1 MKRNLTFVLHAIGG
15 IALLAAAVGA
25 AMWLWNTLIPDIFGW
40 KPVGYWQMLGLL
52 ALAHLFFGHLG
63 HSGWHEHRH
72 IHRAMH
78 GMSHEERR
86 EFIRQRIRSYREEN
100 PTDECPENNPAEVFG
115 KYRRQLGAFIA
126 RRIPSREEAEDILQD
141 VFMRF
146 VQTDALNPVTQVAA
160 WLFRAARNRIID
172 HSRKRREERMP
183 QMRGQ
188 DDESGFVSEI
198 TALLTDEE
206 SSPEMEYLR
215 TLVWE
220 EVEKALGEL
229 PAAQRDVFELTE
241 MEGFTF
247 RELAEDTGIPVATL
261 LSRKHYAVKHLR
273 NRLAEVYEALLTE

>member
-1 MKRNLTFVLHAIGG
+1 M
-15 IALLAAAVGA
+15 
-25 AMWLWNTLIPDIFGW
+25 NTP
-40 KPVGYWQMLGLL
+40 K
-52 ALAHLFFGHLG
+52 
-63 HSGWHEHRH
+63 
-72 IHRAMH
+72 
-78 GMSHEERR
+78 
-86 EFIRQRIRSYREEN
+86 
-100 PTDECPENNPAEVFG
+100 NNPAEVFG

-188 DDESGFVSEI
+188 D
-198 TALLTDEE
+198 EE

-220 EVEKALGEL
+220 EIEKALGEL

>member
-63 HSGWHEHRH
+63 HSGGRCTACRTRNAANSSVKESVRTGKKTP
-72 IHRAMH
+72 RMNA
-78 GMSHEERR
+78 
-86 EFIRQRIRSYREEN
+86 
-100 PTDECPENNPAEVFG
+100 PKNNPAEVFG

>member
-40 KPVGYWQMLGLL
+40 KPVGYWQMLGCWRSPICS
-52 ALAHLFFGHLG
+52 
-63 HSGWHEHRH
+63 SGTWDIPAGTNTATSTGRCTACRTRNAANSSVKESVRTGKKKP
-72 IHRAMH
+72 RMNA
-78 GMSHEERR
+78 
-86 EFIRQRIRSYREEN
+86 
-100 PTDECPENNPAEVFG
+100 PKNNPAEVFG

-198 TALLTDEE
+198 TALLADEE